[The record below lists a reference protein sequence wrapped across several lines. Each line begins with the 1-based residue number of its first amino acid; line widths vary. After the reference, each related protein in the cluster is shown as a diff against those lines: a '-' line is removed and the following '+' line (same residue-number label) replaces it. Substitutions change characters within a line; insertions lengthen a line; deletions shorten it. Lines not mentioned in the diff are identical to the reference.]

1 MKDES
6 SINPGVVGTP
16 WAKQQTG
23 IPNLCLL
30 RGHTDGSGFN
40 IGEKC
45 EQCSTYASGR
55 KEVHVFRSPDFNCQC
70 MTEKQIDGLRQKGIE
85 VIWINGRP
93 DQGTVRLPPSSTQ
106 T

>member
-16 WAKQQTG
+16 WAKQQIG

-30 RGHTDGSGFN
+30 RGNTDGSGFN

-45 EQCSTYASGR
+45 GQCPAYASGR
-55 KEVHVFRSPDFNCQC
+55 KEVHVSKSPDFNCLC
-70 MTEKQIDGLRQKGIE
+70 MTRDQINGLTENGIE
-85 VIWINGRP
+85 VIWEDGYPNAGSTSVS
-93 DQGTVRLPPSSTQ
+93 QTSS
-106 T
+106 